1 MKTFDALCREIE
13 ALTPEQFDAALGAC
27 SMNIL
32 PVLEAIAPGEVA
44 LQSFRSFLISAA
56 IADGKLDEAEFA
68 LLRPGLC
75 KLFNQELTY
84 EDAKLYTKEL
94 IKERKL
100 LAQSVDFMTD
110 MIGSVDES
118 VKESIILASLM
129 VCSVD
134 GKVSAKEKKYIKQ
147 LIKE

>member
-94 IKERKL
+94 VKERKL

-110 MIGSVDES
+110 MIMLKNMKKKKVMMMVMMMEKLL
-118 VKESIILASLM
+118 VKSI
-129 VCSVD
+129 
-134 GKVSAKEKKYIKQ
+134 
-147 LIKE
+147 